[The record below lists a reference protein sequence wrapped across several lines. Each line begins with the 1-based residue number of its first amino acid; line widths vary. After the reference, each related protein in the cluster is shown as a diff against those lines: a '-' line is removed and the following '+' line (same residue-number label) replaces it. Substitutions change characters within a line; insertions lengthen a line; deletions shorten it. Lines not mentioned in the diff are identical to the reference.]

1 METNLESGYYIIT
14 NKTNNNEQYL
24 LLISGLNPFLKIEVI
39 WDLHKSKLTTD
50 DVMRGKNFDWELQ
63 NIK

>member
-1 METNLESGYYIIT
+1 METKLKSGYYIIT
-14 NKTNNNEQYL
+14 NKTNNNEKYL
-24 LLISGLNPFLKIEVI
+24 ILISGFNPFLMIEVI
-39 WDLHKSKLTTD
+39 WDLHNSKLTTD

>member
-24 LLISGLNPFLKIEVI
+24 LLISGLNPFLKIEAI